1 VHLVLVLGLVVV
13 IGAGSMS
20 WTSARGYGGWFAG
33 GRHGTTDH
41 HDGGQA
47 AGREACAGWAT
58 TTTSTPPTEPSTVVA
73 PGSLT
78 QTIVVSVPPVVRVTL
93 RSDGSM
99 EMLTNAGHAPRPS
112 DHVLIRTQDEATYD
126 QADDL
131 TRARVLSAKWTDDD
145 GEVQRRGDASWCDTV
160 AVHHSA
166 RRGHGRR

>member
-20 WTSARGYGGWFAG
+20 WASAHGYGGWFAG
-33 GRHGTTDH
+33 GRPAVTEH
-41 HDGGQA
+41 HDGGRP

-58 TTTSTPPTEPSTVVA
+58 TTTSTAPAEPTTVVA

-78 QTIVVSVPPVVRVTL
+78 QTIAVSVPPVVRVTL
-93 RSDGSM
+93 RRDGSM
-99 EMLTNAGHAPRPS
+99 EMLTNAGHEPRPS
-112 DHVLIRTQDEATYD
+112 DHVLIRAEGEAAY
-126 QADDL
+126 QPADHL
-131 TRARVLSAKWTDDD
+131 TRARVLSARWTADG

-166 RRGHGRR
+166 RRGHGRG